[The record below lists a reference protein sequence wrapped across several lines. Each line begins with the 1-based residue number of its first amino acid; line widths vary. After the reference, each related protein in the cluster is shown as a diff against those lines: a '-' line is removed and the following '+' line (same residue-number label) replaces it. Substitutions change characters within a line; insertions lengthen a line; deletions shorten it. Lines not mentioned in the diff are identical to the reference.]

1 MRTTK
6 NPFRMKFSVIV
17 WCVLAVLLWAVPCG
31 ADTYFVFWDE
41 TLPLNDGT
49 YANDSIVVF
58 GGILNVNPGANVAR
72 VVVWD
77 GTANIYGGII
87 NDYLQ
92 VDASTPNPTVT
103 IYGSGFALLDSEG
116 NGVPLVNGSGEP
128 LSEFSFDLTDDY
140 GFGRLTGIYEDGEP
154 VNGDPINGLA
164 FYLYDG
170 VPLHLAVSAPE
181 VVIDIKPGS
190 DTNPINLKSKGVV
203 PVAILTTDV
212 FNAAEEVNPA
222 TVEFAGAAPLRWTL
236 EDVDGDGDKDML
248 FHFRTELLNL
258 DQNST
263 EATLKGKTTEGV
275 TFEATDEVQIV
286 PAKK

>member
-1 MRTTK
+1 MRKT
-6 NPFRMKFSVIV
+6 NNHIRMKCSVIV
-17 WCVLAVLLWAVPCG
+17 WCALAVLLWTVPCS

-49 YANDSIVVF
+49 YADDSIVVF
-58 GGILNVNPGANVAR
+58 GGILNIYPGANVAR

-77 GTANIYGGII
+77 GIANIYGGII

-92 VDASTPNPTVT
+92 VDASIPDPVVMV
-103 IYGSGFALLDSEG
+103 YGSGFAVD
-116 NGVPLVNGSGEP
+116 GVPLVDENGEP
-128 LSEFSFDLTDDY
+128 LSEFSFALSDEY
-140 GFGRLTGIYEDGEP
+140 GYGVLTGTYE
-154 VNGDPINGLA
+154 NGDPIDLA

-190 DTNPINLKSKGVV
+190 DINAINLKAKGVV
-203 PVAILTTDV
+203 PVAVLTTGV
-212 FNAAEEVNPA
+212 FSAAKVNPA
-222 TVEFAGAAPLRWTL
+222 TVQFAGAAPLRWTL
-236 EDVDGDGDKDML
+236 EDVDADGDKDML
-248 FHFRTELLNL
+248 FHFRTEQLNL

-263 EATLKGKTTEGV
+263 QAILTGETTEGV
-275 TFEATDEVQIV
+275 AFQATDAVRIV